1 MQRVTITIDDD
12 LLGALDAFMQRSGA
26 GNRSE
31 ALRDLLRRG
40 LAPEAADDADCV
52 AVLSYSL
59 DPSLRELGRRVPM
72 SRQDHHDST
81 VAALSVPMD
90 HKTAVEISVMRGKV
104 GEISDYANGLFLE
117 RGVRHGRLAMIP
129 VEREVEFHL
138 HGTGAPH
145 SHSHFRV
152 KDSF

>member
-12 LLGALDAFMQRSGA
+12 LLESLDAFMQRSGA

-40 LAPEAADDADCV
+40 LTPEAPENADCV
-52 AVLSYSL
+52 AILSYSM
-59 DPSLRELGRRVPM
+59 DTSMRELGRKVPI
-72 SRQDHHDST
+72 SRQQHHDST
-81 VAALSVPMD
+81 VAALSVPVD
-90 HKTAVEISVMRGKV
+90 HKTAVEVTVMRGKAGKV
-104 GEISDYANGLFLE
+104 SDYANSLFLE
-117 RGVRHGRLAMIP
+117 RGVRHGRIAMIP
-129 VEREVEFHL
+129 VEREMEFHL
-138 HGTGAPH
+138 HGSGAAH

>member
-12 LLGALDAFMQRSGA
+12 LLGFLDAFMQRSGA
-26 GNRSE
+26 VNRSE
-31 ALRDLLRRG
+31 ALRDILRRS
-40 LAPEAADDADCV
+40 LAPEAPEDADCV
-52 AVLSYSL
+52 AILSYSM
-59 DPSLRELGRRVPM
+59 DPSMRELGRKVPI
-72 SRQDHHDST
+72 SRQQHHDSA
-81 VAALSVPMD
+81 VAALSVPVD
-90 HKTAVEISVMRGKV
+90 HKTAVEVTVMRGKV
-104 GEISDYANGLFLE
+104 GKVSDYANSLFLE

-138 HGTGAPH
+138 HGSGKAH